1 MLYVWLSEREL
12 FAPTPKDRHRRVRG
26 PIVFDAPSSFGS
38 RAKHP
43 KLLPYRYL
51 HKVERLLDPEVVAR
65 LHEEAEALDATSC
78 EKEHDTQHLLEISY
92 RELQEVAKEHG
103 VKASGTHEDLLLR
116 VEAHMGGSREA

>member
-26 PIVFDAPSSFGS
+26 PIVFDAPSAFGA

-65 LHEEAEALDATSC
+65 LHEEAEALEATSC
-78 EKEHDTQHLLEISY
+78 EKEHGMPNLSDLSY
-92 RELQEVAKEHG
+92 RELQEVALEQG
-103 VKASGTHEDLLLR
+103 IKASGKHEELLSR
-116 VEAHMGGSREA
+116 VEAHYEA